1 MFPFETLTLSEM
13 MSRTESKAVR
23 MLVMRKFLIRC
34 IIGTLIM
41 IQHWRNVQVRNIVM
55 KVAVADACQQ
65 F

>member
-1 MFPFETLTLSEM
+1 MFPFETPTLSEM

-23 MLVMRKFLIRC
+23 MLVMRKFLIRY

>member
-23 MLVMRKFLIRC
+23 VLVMRKYLIRY

>member
-23 MLVMRKFLIRC
+23 MLVMRKFLIRY